1 MNVTINDRQMHLPSE
16 IIDNIVFWVTDDSQL
31 RNVRLVNTIFN
42 RCAIQQLSN
51 SHTTPSELFLLP
63 AGRSGYSDEPWPYFL
78 STRTR
83 VRGDFAIWTWL
94 CIPQDIKLE
103 DTSTPEGSRF
113 KDLLSATR
121 TAKYNDDSSDGYDAS
136 YKEPHVMESTYWGRT
151 IEAPCHVWILHQFDD
166 EEPWDY
172 YRASTF
178 AKDIRDFLEALAP
191 GCVETSRCGRM
202 SIHRPTWC
210 SRSLPGF
217 EGYHE
222 VRTHHFAT
230 DMPREQRTAL
240 NQGLHH
246 NPRRQINTRVQPTEP
261 IPWPGHKEWCWLP
274 GFRVFEGRRTVALR
288 VIINWR
294 TPEIEAKYKEM
305 HSELQRRVV
314 PLSEIAIEYTGNA
327 YGQSSY
333 ISPLHYTTPMQLQEL
348 TL

>member
-1 MNVTINDRQMHLPSE
+1 MASA
-16 IIDNIVFWVTDDSQL
+16 DS
-31 RNVRLVNTIFN
+31 V
-42 RCAIQQLSN
+42 
-51 SHTTPSELFLLP
+51 
-63 AGRSGYSDEPWPYFL
+63 
-78 STRTR
+78 
-83 VRGDFAIWTWL
+83 
-94 CIPQDIKLE
+94 
-103 DTSTPEGSRF
+103 PE
-113 KDLLSATR
+113 
-121 TAKYNDDSSDGYDAS
+121 
-136 YKEPHVMESTYWGRT
+136 
-151 IEAPCHVWILHQFDD
+151 FDD

-314 PLSEIAIEYTGNA
+314 PCKDDRPHDLQLLQALEDAGPLGCE
-327 YGQSSY
+327 SY
-333 ISPLHYTTPMQLQEL
+333 HCHFGRQAL
-348 TL
+348 